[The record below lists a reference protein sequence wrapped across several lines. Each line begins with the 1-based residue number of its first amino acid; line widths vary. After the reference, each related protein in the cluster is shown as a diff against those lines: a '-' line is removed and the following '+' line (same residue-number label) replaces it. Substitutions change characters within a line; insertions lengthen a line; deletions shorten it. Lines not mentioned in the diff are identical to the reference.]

1 MWPYLGHLEVAKF
14 VPEVFDRVQTNQGSD
29 EETNP
34 LDTAHASNRDTS
46 QHQPQAPLG
55 GEGVMLLTVE
65 LGPAEDSGECEAKQH
80 RVEKDEAADGGVRV
94 LAEHSQGNE
103 PDGRSPEVQFLRG
116 EVGQGDADGT
126 EGRVKE
132 THEGVIQLRR
142 VCLARLELERPVVSC
157 EVS

>member
-55 GEGVMLLTVE
+55 REGVMLLTVE
-65 LGPAEDSGECEAKQH
+65 LGPAEDGSEGEA
-80 RVEKDEAADGGVRV
+80 
-94 LAEHSQGNE
+94 
-103 PDGRSPEVQFLRG
+103 
-116 EVGQGDADGT
+116 
-126 EGRVKE
+126 
-132 THEGVIQLRR
+132 
-142 VCLARLELERPVVSC
+142 
-157 EVS
+157 